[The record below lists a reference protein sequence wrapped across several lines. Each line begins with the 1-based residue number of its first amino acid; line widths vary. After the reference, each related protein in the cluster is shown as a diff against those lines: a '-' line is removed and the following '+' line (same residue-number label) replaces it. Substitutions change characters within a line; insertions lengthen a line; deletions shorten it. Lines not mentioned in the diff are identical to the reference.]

1 MVNKAGERLSIDIIS
16 SFLNYLFS
24 VLCSLVGF
32 LEKIAE
38 LVNEKKIEGI
48 SDLRDESDR
57 DGIRIVIELKKD
69 CLPEIVLN
77 NLFLKTDLQINFPGN
92 LLALTQNGTV
102 PQRLSLKTVLTS
114 FIEFRY
120 RIRIF
125 LLFLFSFLIL
135 FRSYHTIRRRSSFQ
149 LQKLQQRDHLVLGLV
164 KAMSKIDTIIKIMK
178 TSPDT
183 NQARASLMKMKE
195 NFSSEQ
201 VSCPSLFVCL
211 IH

>member
-1 MVNKAGERLSIDIIS
+1 M
-16 SFLNYLFS
+16 
-24 VLCSLVGF
+24 
-32 LEKIAE
+32 
-38 LVNEKKIEGI
+38 VNEKKIEGI

-120 RIRIF
+120 RRRTF
-125 LLFLFSFLIL
+125 VSYFFLIL
-135 FRSYHTIRRRSSFQ
+135 FHSYHTIRRRSSFQ

-201 VSCPSLFVCL
+201 VSCPHLSCLFV
-211 IH
+211 